1 MHLTSSLPLFEGRLS
16 PNWLHTGFRLAKS
29 RGRVS
34 LVRQPSYAK
43 DEGHKSN
50 LPPHNNNIHRSHRP
64 QLAASDPTN
73 LFILHTGF
81 TSASIAGWSI
91 PSIPFVSP
99 PSIISRES
107 VFCKKQTCDVTGHN
121 PWSVCVRPF
130 WGCRVRNLAVMSL
143 LMCFSF
149 WKSML
154 GNWGKTKV
162 IYDTNNRCSPS

>member
-73 LFILHTGF
+73 LFILHWIHQCFHCGLVHSF
-81 TSASIAGWSI
+81 LSIRFS
-91 PSIPFVSP
+91 PF
-99 PSIISRES
+99 R
-107 VFCKKQTCDVTGHN
+107 
-121 PWSVCVRPF
+121 
-130 WGCRVRNLAVMSL
+130 
-143 LMCFSF
+143 
-149 WKSML
+149 
-154 GNWGKTKV
+154 
-162 IYDTNNRCSPS
+162 